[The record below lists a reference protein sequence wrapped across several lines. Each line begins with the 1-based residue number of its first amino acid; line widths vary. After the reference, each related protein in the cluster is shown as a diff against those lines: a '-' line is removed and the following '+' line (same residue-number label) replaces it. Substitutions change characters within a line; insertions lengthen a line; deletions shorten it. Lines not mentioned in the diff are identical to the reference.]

1 MTEER
6 RVLSLD
12 QWAYLRRHR
21 VGRLAT
27 VDPNGVPSLVPL
39 CFADDGIVIYSA
51 LDAKPKR
58 VAPTDLKRVRNL
70 LQNPQV
76 AFLVDDYSED
86 WTQLAYLTIHGQAG
100 LLAPG
105 TAEHARAIALLR
117 ERYPQYEA
125 MPIEEQPVIR
135 IKPTSAKSWGRR

>member
-1 MTEER
+1 MAEDR
-6 RVLSLD
+6 RVLSSD
-12 QWAYLRRHR
+12 QWAYLCRHR

-27 VDPNGVPSLVPL
+27 VDAAGVPSLVPL
-39 CFADDGIVIYSA
+39 CFADDGVAIYSA

-86 WTQLAYLTIHGQAG
+86 WTRLAYLAVHGQAS

-105 TAEHARAIALLR
+105 TDEHARAIALLR
-117 ERYPQYEA
+117 EKYPQYEA
-125 MPIEEQPVIR
+125 MPIDEQPVIR
-135 IKPTSAKSWGRR
+135 IEPTAAKSWGSS